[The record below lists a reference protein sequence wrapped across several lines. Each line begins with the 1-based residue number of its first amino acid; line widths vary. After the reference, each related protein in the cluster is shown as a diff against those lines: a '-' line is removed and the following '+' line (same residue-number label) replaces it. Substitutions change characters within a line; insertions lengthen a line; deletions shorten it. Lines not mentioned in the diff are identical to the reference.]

1 MGHTLSS
8 TSEGWEEGS
17 WQASTKP
24 DFESGWTRALANQGG
39 LMLLTNIDVSIDP
52 ITVRMDGAV
61 VNHLVNMILHPITGA
76 RTGWKHESEDVF

>member
-1 MGHTLSS
+1 
-8 TSEGWEEGS
+8 
-17 WQASTKP
+17 
-24 DFESGWTRALANQGG
+24 
-39 LMLLTNIDVSIDP
+39 MLLTNIDVSIDP